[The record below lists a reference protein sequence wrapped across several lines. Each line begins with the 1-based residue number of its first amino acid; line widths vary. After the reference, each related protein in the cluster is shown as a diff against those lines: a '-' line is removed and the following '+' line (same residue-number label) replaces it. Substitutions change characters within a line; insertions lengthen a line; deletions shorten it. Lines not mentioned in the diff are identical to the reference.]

1 MLNDRE
7 LIEAILGGDEAAFK
21 MLYNMFTNMVY
32 NTALSILQQQSE
44 AEDITQDVFIEIH
57 KSIGKFRQESTLKT
71 WIYKITITKCY
82 DYLKRQKTKK
92 RFAQL
97 TSLFNKENKLVYDK
111 PHFEHPGVALENK
124 EHASV
129 LFLAI
134 SKLTIKQQT
143 AFTLSKIEQLSY
155 QEIAEIMN
163 TTTSSVESLLFRA
176 TRNLR
181 ITLSEYYKNK

>member
-21 MLYNMFTNMVY
+21 TLYTMYTNMVY
-32 NTALSILQQQSE
+32 NTALSILQQQTE

-57 KSIGKFRQESTLKT
+57 KSIGKFRHDSSLKT
-71 WIYKITITKCY
+71 WIYRITITKCY

-97 TSLFNKENKLVYDK
+97 TSLFNSENKLIYDK
-111 PHFEHPGVALENK
+111 PHFDHPGVTLENK
-124 EHASV
+124 ENASV

-134 SKLTIKQQT
+134 RKLPIKQQT
-143 AFTLSKIEQLSY
+143 AFTLSKIEHLSY
-155 QEIAEIMN
+155 KEIAEIMN
-163 TTTSSVESLLFRA
+163 TTLSSVESLLFRA

-181 ITLSEYYKNK
+181 VTLSEYYKNK